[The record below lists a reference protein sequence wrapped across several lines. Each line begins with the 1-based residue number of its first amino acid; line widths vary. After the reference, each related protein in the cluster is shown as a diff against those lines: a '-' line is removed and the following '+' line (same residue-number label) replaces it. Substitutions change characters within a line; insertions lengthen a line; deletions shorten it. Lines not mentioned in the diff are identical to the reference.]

1 MLILLMALVF
11 GIVILLLLV
20 RNMTGSFRQQLSCSG
35 KEKVRAIL
43 KIILLILTLIYIV
56 LFVLVIIKTLIL

>member
-11 GIVILLLLV
+11 GIVVLLFLV
-20 RNMTGSFRQQLSCSG
+20 RNMTGSFRQQLNCKG
-35 KEKVRAIL
+35 KEKLRAIL
-43 KIILLILTLIYIV
+43 KIILLILTLIYIA